1 MPGGGTCDAVF
12 ILKTL
17 TEKCCSKVKD
27 LFHKYVDLKNVVDK
41 VPQKV
46 ACYAFRERV
55 VTEYLVQNML
65 HSGFKTAVSID
76 SKLSDF
82 FFAQVKVHQGSVLS
96 PELLVIVMD
105 ALSESVRYGF
115 LLKLLMQIIL
125 FCVVNHL
132 KR

>member
-1 MPGGGTCDAVF
+1 MPDGGTGNA
-12 ILKTL
+12 L
-17 TEKCCSKVKD
+17 
-27 LFHKYVDLKNVVDK
+27 YVDLEKVVDK

-46 ACYAFRERV
+46 AWYTFRKRS

-65 HSGFKTAVSID
+65 YSGFKTAVSVD

-82 FFAQVKVHQGSVLS
+82 FFAQARVHQGSVLS

-105 ALSESVRYGF
+105 ALSVSVRDGF
-115 LLKLLMQIIL
+115 LFELLMQIIL
-125 FCVVNHL
+125 FCVVNQL